1 MSGFFAPPPCQRQ
14 VSWTSRIFAN
24 ASYGTGF
31 LTAEVKA
38 CLVQKWCKI
47 KMPT

>member
-1 MSGFFAPPPCQRQ
+1 MSGFTAPPSCQRQ
-14 VSWTSRIFAN
+14 ASWTSRIFAN

-31 LTAEVKA
+31 SSK
-38 CLVQKWCKI
+38 KWCKI